1 MDFFLILPILLP
13 LWTISERLWL
23 ISYLLINHIFF
34 IISLVHDTL
43 LYLFLCKFAMPLK
56 KIKLE
61 LPQLKI
67 RT

>member
-13 LWTISERLWL
+13 LWTIPERLWQ
-23 ISYLLINHIFF
+23 ISYLLINHIFYNISRARYITLF
-34 IISLVHDTL
+34 I
-43 LYLFLCKFAMPLK
+43 FLRKFALPLK
-56 KIKLE
+56 KIKQE

>member
-1 MDFFLILPILLP
+1 MANFLLADKPI
-13 LWTISERLWL
+13 
-23 ISYLLINHIFF
+23 FM
-34 IISLVHDTL
+34 ISLVHDTL
-43 LYLFLCKFAMPLK
+43 LYIFLRKFAMPLK

>member
-1 MDFFLILPILLP
+1 M
-13 LWTISERLWL
+13 
-23 ISYLLINHIFF
+23 
-34 IISLVHDTL
+34 ISLVLDTL
-43 LYLFLCKFAMPLK
+43 LYIFLRKFAMPLK